1 MKNRR
6 LKIIIS
12 SVCLVCVL
20 ILTFASKLNSR
31 PWYMDEMN
39 SSQILEECNA
49 EGITIGII
57 DTGIDEDLLKVCNI
71 VDTYNSINHNKDVRD
86 DCGHGTAMTSIIC
99 GNDYKGISGLSKA
112 ANIVIIKAA
121 DEDGKMTFN
130 SLLNALQYAT
140 TAKCD
145 IVNISLGGYIKSD
158 EIIAQLQ
165 KMYDKDITV
174 VASAGDYAQKDL
186 LFPASASPYVVSV
199 AAMDEEGKIWE
210 DSNTSKDL
218 IAAFPGVNIESLDTD
233 EMKDISS
240 GTSEAAALATSY
252 IGIVKKCYYRKHDSV
267 MKNSELMEYL
277 HDLSLSNNEDKYLA
291 FLKGV

>member
-1 MKNRR
+1 MKNRCF
-6 LKIIIS
+6 KIIIS

-39 SSQILEECNA
+39 FSQILEECNA
-49 EGITIGII
+49 EGIIIGII
-57 DTGIDEDLLKVCNI
+57 DTGIDEDLLKVYNI
-71 VDTYNSINHNKDVRD
+71 VDTYNSINHSKDVRD

-158 EIIAQLQ
+158 EIIAQIQ
-165 KMYDKDITV
+165 KMYDKDIAV

-199 AAMDEEGKIWE
+199 AAMDEAGKIWE

-218 IAAFPGVNIESLDTD
+218 IATFPGVNIESLDTD
-233 EMKDISS
+233 EMKDVSS

-252 IGIVKKCYYRKHDSV
+252 IGIVKKYYYRKHDSV

-277 HDLSLSNNEDKYLA
+277 HDLSLGNNEDKYLA